1 MVAILA
7 AGALAIDLG
16 STLVE
21 RREARNAADHAA
33 LAAAWAE
40 CEGANPQTAA
50 NESVARNG
58 YSAGDLTLQKVAA
71 GKYMATVDTS
81 VSMTFGGAVGIGSV
95 DVSGEATALC
105 DSGGTG
111 TANAIYAFGDTCTI
125 DPLGKIQLD
134 FSGSNNRVYGGI
146 HSNLNIWISGSNN
159 DLGLGNGT
167 PPVDPVTYV
176 TEIGDKVEEQ
186 EFDAGYPQQTNA
198 EPAPDW
204 LDVNDYAPGG
214 TAAAWAAGQGK
225 YFSFT
230 RKVTSD
236 DITSDGLYY
245 TTDEIDLVDGN
256 IDWDITMVARGSI
269 KVSGSNQTLDPF
281 VDGVLAFGAIPYG
294 GIDQC
299 DKFVVAMSGS
309 ANEWTGLIYAPYG
322 LIEFSGS
329 DNSALTGA
337 LLGYAVRINGSNQ
350 TIIADPSLFPYEGDA
365 PKLLE

>member
-186 EFDAGYPQQTNA
+186 EFEQTNA

-230 RKVTSD
+230 RRVTSD

-245 TTDEIDLVDGN
+245 TTDEIDLADGN
-256 IDWDITMVARGSI
+256 IDWDITMVAR
-269 KVSGSNQTLDPF
+269 
-281 VDGVLAFGAIPYG
+281 GAIPYG